1 MLRLTAV
8 IYVLLGATMAGI
20 LIVAALT
27 MGFDTGKPIVYA
39 AIIGFIAAL
48 PISWVVAGKLK
59 DL

>member
-8 IYVLLGATMAGI
+8 IYVLLGATVAGI

-27 MGFDTGKPIVYA
+27 MGLDTGKPIVYA
-39 AIIGFIAAL
+39 AIIGFIVAL